1 MLLDVHRPTWP
12 GPRGAL
18 RYVPVLKSL
27 PGELKALSHASDMAW
42 RRMTP
47 LIEIATKR
55 GDNEVMRAQ
64 SVLARAGEELAAV
77 FSVDRGFFLDLR
89 WVKYGL
95 QVELK
100 GGTKRRAIEHVLQDV
115 HAKALSCVAVVAP
128 GQDPRIVKLIDEAL
142 EFAQRG
148 VCVRVRLTGVVR
160 GSRSALRAEID
171 AFLDELRISE
181 GMVDLFLDL
190 GFIGSGAPLT
200 AKEIAELLEGLQPN
214 QWRSVVLAG
223 TVVPDTLK
231 AIDEDTIGAL
241 ARYDWLIWR
250 ELDSLGIGR
259 VSYGDYAVQHPIPP
273 VEGSRGMRANV
284 RYTAGDH
291 FLIARGTKISR
302 GNYTQYHG
310 LCKGIRGLKDFRGA
324 AASWGE
330 DEIVK
335 CANGKTLPKAPS
347 DWRAIGTSQHLE
359 HVIRLLERTS
369 AA

>member
-1 MLLDVHRPTWP
+1 MWP

-27 PGELKALSHASDMAW
+27 PGELKALAHASGTAW

-55 GDNEVMRAQ
+55 GENEVMRAQ
-64 SVLARAGEELAAV
+64 SVLARAGDELAAV
-77 FSVDRGFFLDLR
+77 FSVDRGFFLDFR
-89 WVKYGL
+89 WVKYGQ

-100 GGTKRRAIEHVLQDV
+100 GGTKRRAIEQVLQDV
-115 HAKALSCVAVVAP
+115 CAKALSCVAVVAP
-128 GQDPRIVKLIDEAL
+128 GQDPRIVKLVDEAL

-148 VCVRVRLTGVVR
+148 VCVRVQLRGVVR
-160 GSRSALRAEID
+160 GGRAALAAEID
-171 AFLDELRISE
+171 ALVDELRISE
-181 GMVDLFLDL
+181 DMVDLFLDL
-190 GFIGSGAPLT
+190 GFIGAPLT
-200 AKEIAELLEGLQPN
+200 VKEIAEILKGLEPTK
-214 QWRSVVLAG
+214 WRSMILAG

-231 AIDEDTIGAL
+231 EIDEDTIGAL
-241 ARYDWLIWR
+241 TRYDWLIWK
-250 ELDSLGIGR
+250 ELESLGLGR

-273 VEGSRGMRANV
+273 VEGGRGMRANV

-291 FLIARGTKISR
+291 FLFARGTKIGR
-302 GNYTQYHG
+302 GNYSQYQD
-310 LCKGIRGLKDFRGA
+310 LCKGIRALKDFRGA

-330 DEIVK
+330 DEIVN
-335 CANGKTLPKAPS
+335 CANGTALPKAPS

-359 HVIRLLERTS
+359 HLIGLIEPTS